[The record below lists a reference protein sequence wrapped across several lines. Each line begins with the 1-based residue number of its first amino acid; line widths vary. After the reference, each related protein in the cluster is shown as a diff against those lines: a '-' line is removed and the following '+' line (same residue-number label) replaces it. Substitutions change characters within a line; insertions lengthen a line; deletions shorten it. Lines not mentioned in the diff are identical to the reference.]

1 VRREPRLST
10 PLLEW
15 PLVGLAMLAA
25 AMAGPS
31 LFSLFALLAGA
42 FTLVFAL
49 AAGFFSR
56 RLLNA
61 LRRPAPAPMPPV
73 TVIKPLKGAEAALY
87 ENLASFCRQDYPCYQ
102 LLFCLQGTDDPA
114 LAVVTRLRKN
124 FPGVDMEVVVSKSRI
139 GCNPKVNNMANAYPF
154 AKYDLLLMSDSDI
167 RARPDFLRRMAAPF
181 TDPSVGLVTSFYQ
194 ATGTHGLWSHLEA
207 LSINANFLP
216 NALCAAFFGMR
227 FAMGAGMMVRRAA
240 FEASGAYHNLADHL
254 ADDFWLGESIREA
267 GWNLEISD
275 AVVDT
280 VPDIA
285 GGAEH
290 FRHLTRWARTIR
302 ICNPCGYAASLVQHG
317 FSLLTLKVLLIGP
330 DARSFALLV
339 GIWAAKA
346 AASAALSRGLG
357 ARQPLRALW
366 LLPLSEWFGFASWIA
381 GYGSSRVL
389 WRGELYDVQSHG
401 RLVPA
406 ATHSA
411 VQPAPVEP

>member
-1 VRREPRLST
+1 ML
-10 PLLEW
+10 
-15 PLVGLAMLAA
+15 GLAMLAA
-25 AMAGPS
+25 AVAGPS
-31 LFSLFALLAGA
+31 LLTLVSALAGA

-49 AAGFFSR
+49 ACGFFSR
-56 RLLNA
+56 RLLRA
-61 LRRPAPAPMPPV
+61 LRRREPVPLPPV

-102 LLFCLQGTDDPA
+102 LLFCLQATDDPA
-114 LAVVTRLRKN
+114 LAVVTRLRKD

-139 GCNPKVNNMANAYPF
+139 GYNPKVNNMANAYPF

-181 TDPSVGLVTSFYQ
+181 ADASVGLVTSFYQ
-194 ATGTHGLWSHLEA
+194 ATLTHGLWGHLEA

-216 NALCAAFFGMR
+216 QALCAASFGMR

-285 GGAEH
+285 GAAEH

-317 FSLLTLKVLLIGP
+317 FSLLTLKVLIIGP
-330 DARSFALLV
+330 DARSWALLA

-346 AASAALSRGLG
+346 ATSAALSHSLG
-357 ARQPLRALW
+357 GRQPLRALW
-366 LLPLSEWFGFASWIA
+366 LLPAAEWFGFAAWMA
-381 GYGSSRVL
+381 GCASSRVL

-406 ATHSA
+406 GVHATT
-411 VQPAPVEP
+411 QPATVEP